1 MCYVIKCMS
10 SENKSSNWQSYPN
23 LIQVI
28 FPYPPGLSSVVLNLT
43 RIAHKFSS
51 WITMHCVCENLL
63 ESLKIEAS
71 SVISAGPL
79 FLNISP

>member
-1 MCYVIKCMS
+1 MS
-10 SENKSSNWQSYPN
+10 SENKSSNWRSYPN
-23 LIQVI
+23 LIQVM
-28 FPYPPGLSSVVLNLT
+28 FPYPPGLSNVVLNLT

-51 WITMHCVCENLL
+51 WVTMHRVCENLL